1 MQVQFFYVIVILTV
15 KWTQVFG
22 YDSVTIKEALA
33 AAALSLGNK
42 LLDSRDTAAIDR
54 AMDEGGQGREFR
66 GRLSKATSNNT
77 ERITVQ
83 KLLEVTCYDKVS
95 ANARDL

>member
-1 MQVQFFYVIVILTV
+1 MIVLTV

-42 LLDSRDTAAIDR
+42 LLDSHDTEAIEK
-54 AMDEGGQGREFR
+54 AMDGGGHGRKFR
-66 GRLSKATSNNT
+66 EILSKANSNNT

-83 KLLEVTCYDKVS
+83 KLLEVTCNDKVS
-95 ANARDL
+95 IHARDL

>member
-1 MQVQFFYVIVILTV
+1 MS
-15 KWTQVFG
+15 

-42 LLDSRDTAAIDR
+42 LLDSRDTAAIDM
-54 AMDEGGQGREFR
+54 AMVEGGRECIE
-66 GRLSKATSNNT
+66 RLSKATSNNT

-83 KLLEVTCYDKVS
+83 KLLEVTCCDKVS
-95 ANARDL
+95 ANGRDL